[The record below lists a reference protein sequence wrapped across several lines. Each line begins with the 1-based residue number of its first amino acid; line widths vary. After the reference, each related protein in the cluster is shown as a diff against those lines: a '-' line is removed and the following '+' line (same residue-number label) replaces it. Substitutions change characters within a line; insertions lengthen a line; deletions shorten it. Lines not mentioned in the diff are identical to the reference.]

1 MVAKL
6 KNNDEFLDRPTEEII
21 RPAPD
26 DSVEG
31 EQYVEVEGQGPSEP
45 KAPRGKFRLPF
56 LLVGSVLSLLAVAV
70 LFGRTVQE
78 AAHDS
83 QYIAQSS
90 QLLMLSQRIAK
101 DAREA
106 TLGRTAAFY
115 SLRHSRND
123 FQNVIKTLSDGNAA
137 LSLPATPAPV
147 RPALAKVTQSWTQMR
162 TNVDLILK
170 EAEPVLTMRD
180 HVVAINQGMPMLAT
194 EWSGIMRKAIAAH
207 ANPNILYLM
216 ARQAVLAERINKDV
230 NLFAVGGHSAPD
242 AAAEFSRDTKAM
254 TQSQTQILAQA
265 PAAIRPKIQDAITIF
280 SEVSPHITGILSSAP
295 ELYVSQHASQAAF
308 RESDPLL
315 RKSKKLI
322 GAYTAFAQSQKV
334 SRILGYIMAAVAL
347 ALASLYGFQMFG
359 DERARAKEGAEKNR
373 QTQDAILKLL
383 DEMGDLADGDLTI
396 QPQVTEQITGAIADS
411 INFAV
416 KEMRNLVTRINAAA
430 QQVTVA
436 SEKSRHTASEL
447 ANAANRQVNQ
457 ITETT
462 DRVKTMATSM
472 EEMSLSAGRSAEV
485 AQGSVLTAKRG
496 AEAVQNTIKGMDEM
510 REQIQ
515 ETAKRIKRLGESSQQ
530 IGEIVELI
538 NDIAE
543 QTNILS
549 LNAAIQAAMA
559 GDAGRGFAV
568 VADEV
573 QRLAERSG
581 EATKQISDLVKTIQA
596 DTNEA
601 IASMEKAT
609 HGVVTGTRL
618 ADAAGQALTEIESV
632 SQQLSDLIVNIAHS
646 ALQQSETATQV
657 SGSMGQ
663 IQETTNL
670 TSAGTRQTTES
681 IMKLSELARELQAS
695 VAGFKLPIQA

>member
-1 MVAKL
+1 MVAKP

-21 RPAPD
+21 QLAPD

-31 EQYVEVEGQGPSEP
+31 EQYVEVEGAGPSGP
-45 KAPRGKFRLPF
+45 RAPRGKFRLPL

-78 AAHDS
+78 ADRDS

-106 TLGRTAAFY
+106 ALGRTAAFY
-115 SLRHSRND
+115 SLRHSRNE
-123 FQNVIKTLSDGNAA
+123 FASVIDTLASGNAA
-137 LSLPATPAPV
+137 MTLPATPAPV
-147 RPALAKVTQSWTQMR
+147 RPALNRVIKSWGRMR
-162 TNVDLILK
+162 KNVDQILK
-170 EAEPVLTMRD
+170 QAEPVLTMKD
-180 HVVAINQGMPMLAT
+180 HVVAINQGMPLLAVQWG
-194 EWSGIMRKAIAAH
+194 EIMQKAITAH
-207 ANPNILYLM
+207 ASPALLYLM
-216 ARQAVLAERINKDV
+216 GRQAVLAERIAKDV
-230 NLFAVGGHSAPD
+230 NLFSVGGHSAPV
-242 AAAEFSRDTKAM
+242 AAAEFAKDMNVMAA
-254 TQSQTQILAQA
+254 TQEHILAQA
-265 PAAIRPKIQDAITIF
+265 PASLRPKIQDAITTF
-280 SEVSPHITGILSSAP
+280 SEVSPHITGILNTAAQ
-295 ELYVSQHASQAAF
+295 LYVSQRASQATF

-315 RKSKKLI
+315 HRSMKLVA
-322 GAYTAFAQSQKV
+322 AYTALAQSQKSLRV
-334 SRILGYIMAAVAL
+334 LGYIMAAVAL

-359 DERARAKEGAEKNR
+359 DERKRAREGAEKNR

-416 KEMRNLVTRINAAA
+416 KEMRNLVMRINAAA

-436 SEKSRHTASEL
+436 SEKSRHTATEL
-447 ANAANRQVNQ
+447 ASAASRQVTQ

-462 DRVKTMATSM
+462 ERVQAMARSM

-496 AEAVQNTIKGMDEM
+496 TEAVQNTIQGMDEM

-559 GDAGRGFAV
+559 GEAGRGFAV

-573 QRLAERSG
+573 QRLAERSS

-646 ALQQSETATQV
+646 ALQQSETATHV

-670 TSAGTRQTTES
+670 TAVGTRQTTES

-695 VAGFKLPIQA
+695 VSGFKLPVQA